1 MYVYIYICIY
11 DICIYDICIYDICWL
26 CFLLA
31 TLQKDSCRRMHEVPL
46 ITQHALNQDVLG
58 MPGQSG
64 TAHLGKMSLSQAP
77 GLLVFTEN
85 T

>member
-1 MYVYIYICIY
+1 MIIYTY
-11 DICIYDICIYDICWL
+11 ML
-26 CFLLA
+26 VMFLVGNPPKKQ
-31 TLQKDSCRRMHEVPL
+31 LQKDVGGSSNNAACFEPGP
-46 ITQHALNQDVLG
+46 LG